1 MHRQHARRVL
11 ARRLAGLEVQGQSF
25 RGPTAAG
32 RWLGYPRGAIDP
44 QTGLS
49 SCCCVQKKNYPAVKI
64 HPGKFELGPQKS
76 FSVRPNFH
84 RFGGFTWEILSA
96 KRACLAPE
104 LGNVT
109 DGENCL
115 GPLCGESHVDQIQSR
130 PEQQFRPPWPT
141 GWTEHCRTLK
151 HSPSST
157 MLLIVG
163 AQMGDD
169 PFCPLSTDRVVGTG
183 TCHSTLGA
191 YKRLPACR
199 CQSHG

>member
-1 MHRQHARRVL
+1 MTPKL
-11 ARRLAGLEVQGQSF
+11 ACPAV
-25 RGPTAAG
+25 AAFK
-32 RWLGYPRGAIDP
+32 
-44 QTGLS
+44 
-49 SCCCVQKKNYPAVKI
+49 KKNYPAVKI

-104 LGNVT
+104 LDNVT

-115 GPLCGESHVDQIQSR
+115 GPLRGESHVDQIQSR

-141 GWTEHCRTLK
+141 GWAEHCRTLK
-151 HSPSST
+151 HSPSSA

-163 AQMGDD
+163 AQMGND
-169 PFCPLSTDRVVGTG
+169 PVCPLSKDRVVGTG